1 MFKIPRKMYKL
12 LTQTTDLF
20 IHQPKYPLDM
30 DFKRKKTKQKN
41 TFQQHPVK
49 HIYCYIVFFS
59 NQNHT
64 FKS

>member
-30 DFKRKKTKQKN
+30 DFKRKKTKQKTLFNN
-41 TFQQHPVK
+41 TL
-49 HIYCYIVFFS
+49 
-59 NQNHT
+59 
-64 FKS
+64 